1 MKLPFDIR
9 KVDTGLVVSV
19 IAHAAFFIWGI
30 VSFSARPLEAKPTD
44 SLPVDIISSSQ
55 FSELTK
61 GLKTGKKDATNKE
74 QVEKLGDSK
83 PVEEAPT
90 SKLTEKKEIKTAAA
104 EPTPQIPLD
113 QQKVEPPKPDKKPPP
128 KDEIAEALKKEQIKK
143 KQEEQKQK
151 AAEKKQQQQPK
162 FDPNQIAALL
172 DKRDPTRQ
180 TLTGDA
186 LSPQPAA
193 LGVRSGSAP
202 KLSQSELDA
211 MRRRLM
217 DLWNPPAGVQN
228 PEQLV
233 VKIRVQLGR
242 DGKLSGPPIVMTT
255 GRGTLFETA
264 RDNAIRALFRG
275 QPFEMLSKD
284 TYDLWKEI
292 EITFDPRD
300 MYRG

>member
-1 MKLPFDIR
+1 MKLPFQMPEM
-9 KVDTGLVVSV
+9 KTGLVVSV
-19 IAHAAFFIWGI
+19 IAHVAFLVWGI
-30 VSFSARPLEAKPTD
+30 VSFAAKPLEAKPTD
-44 SLPVDIISSSQ
+44 SLPVDIISAQQ

-61 GLKTGKKDATNKE
+61 GVKTGQKDATNKQ
-74 QVEKLGDSK
+74 QVEKVAEPK
-83 PVEEAPT
+83 PVEETPA
-90 SKLTEKKEIKTAAA
+90 KLTEKKEVKTAAA
-104 EPTPQIPLD
+104 EPTPALD

-180 TLTGDA
+180 TLTGEA
-186 LSPQPAA
+186 LAPTPAA
-193 LGVRSGSAP
+193 VGVRSGVAA

-211 MRRRLM
+211 MRQRLM
-217 DLWNPPAGVQN
+217 QLWNPPAGVQN

-233 VKIRVQLGR
+233 VKIRIQLGK
-242 DGKLSGPPIVMTT
+242 DGKLTGPPIVLTS

>member
-104 EPTPQIPLD
+104 ESPSIQHHPV
-113 QQKVEPPKPDKKPPP
+113 KGRSV
-128 KDEIAEALKKEQIKK
+128 LKKRVIWSQ
-143 KQEEQKQK
+143 
-151 AAEKKQQQQPK
+151 
-162 FDPNQIAALL
+162 F
-172 DKRDPTRQ
+172 T
-180 TLTGDA
+180 
-186 LSPQPAA
+186 S
-193 LGVRSGSAP
+193 RS
-202 KLSQSELDA
+202 E
-211 MRRRLM
+211 
-217 DLWNPPAGVQN
+217 
-228 PEQLV
+228 
-233 VKIRVQLGR
+233 
-242 DGKLSGPPIVMTT
+242 
-255 GRGTLFETA
+255 
-264 RDNAIRALFRG
+264 
-275 QPFEMLSKD
+275 
-284 TYDLWKEI
+284 
-292 EITFDPRD
+292 
-300 MYRG
+300 

>member
-113 QQKVEPPKPDKKPPP
+113 QQKVE
-128 KDEIAEALKKEQIKK
+128 
-143 KQEEQKQK
+143 
-151 AAEKKQQQQPK
+151 
-162 FDPNQIAALL
+162 
-172 DKRDPTRQ
+172 
-180 TLTGDA
+180 
-186 LSPQPAA
+186 
-193 LGVRSGSAP
+193 
-202 KLSQSELDA
+202 
-211 MRRRLM
+211 
-217 DLWNPPAGVQN
+217 
-228 PEQLV
+228 
-233 VKIRVQLGR
+233 
-242 DGKLSGPPIVMTT
+242 
-255 GRGTLFETA
+255 
-264 RDNAIRALFRG
+264 IRADEGVGKPADRLRRQFVRNRHHVATRNPLTRRMNQQRSHDHAG
-275 QPFEMLSKD
+275 PVLRCLQNLRDAQP
-284 TYDLWKEI
+284 I
-292 EITFDPRD
+292 PRQRSANRIPD
-300 MYRG
+300 ARESRVT